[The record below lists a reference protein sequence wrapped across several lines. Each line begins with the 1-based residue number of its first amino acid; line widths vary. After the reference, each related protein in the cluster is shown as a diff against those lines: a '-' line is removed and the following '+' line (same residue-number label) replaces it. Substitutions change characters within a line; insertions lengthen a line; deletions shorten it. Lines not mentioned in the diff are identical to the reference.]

1 MSLAMCSGATGT
13 SPNFRKSKKLKK
25 NLLLKKL
32 KRKIKTR
39 KIRPSP
45 GDNSSPS

>member
-1 MSLAMCSGATGT
+1 MSLAMCSGVTGT

-32 KRKIKTR
+32 KRKIQPK